1 MIVEN
6 FLELVDVDDIILSD
20 EYVNMVDISVDV
32 DQSFLLSNGLISH
45 NSAIS
50 AFRKYR
56 DPQTMG
62 AFALKG
68 KFVNVSEM
76 TNQKLVQN
84 TEVVNLMAAI
94 GLKLGQKIELKD
106 LRYGRILFY
115 VDADCLEENTIILTR
130 NGEKKISD
138 IDYNDEILTHTGEYK
153 KVKSIISKDISKH
166 IKIKVNGNT
175 IFCSEDH
182 KLIVF
187 RNGDV
192 VEIKAKDLKYSD
204 FLLLKDKN

>member
-1 MIVEN
+1 
-6 FLELVDVDDIILSD
+6 
-20 EYVNMVDISVDV
+20 
-32 DQSFLLSNGLISH
+32 
-45 NSAIS
+45 
-50 AFRKYR
+50 
-56 DPQTMG
+56 MG

-68 KFVNVSEM
+68 KFTNVSEL

-84 TEVVNLMAAI
+84 NEVVNLMASI
-94 GLKLGQKIELKD
+94 GLKLGQKPDLKD
-106 LRYGRILFY
+106 LRYGKILLY
-115 VDADCLEENTIILTR
+115 VDADCLEENTIILTK

-153 KVKSIISKDISKH
+153 KVKNIISKDISKH
-166 IKIKVNGNT
+166 ITIKVNGNT

-187 RNGDV
+187 RDGKIE
-192 VEIKAKDLKYSD
+192 EIKAKDLKYSD

>member
-6 FLELVDVDDIILSD
+6 FLELVDIDDILLSD
-20 EYVNMVDISVDV
+20 EYVNMVDISIDV
-32 DQSFLLSNGLISH
+32 DQSFLLSNGLVSH

-56 DPQTMG
+56 TPETMG

-76 TNQKLVQN
+76 TNQKLVAN
-84 TEVVNLMAAI
+84 DEVVNLMASI
-94 GLKLGQKIELKD
+94 GLKLGQEIELKS
-106 LRYGRILFY
+106 LRYGKILLY
-115 VDADCLEENTIILTR
+115 VDADCLEENTIILTK

-153 KVKSIISKDISKH
+153 KVKNIISKDISKH

-175 IFCSEDH
+175 IFCSEEH

-187 RNGDV
+187 RDGKV
-192 VEIKAKDLKYSD
+192 EEIKAKDLKYSD